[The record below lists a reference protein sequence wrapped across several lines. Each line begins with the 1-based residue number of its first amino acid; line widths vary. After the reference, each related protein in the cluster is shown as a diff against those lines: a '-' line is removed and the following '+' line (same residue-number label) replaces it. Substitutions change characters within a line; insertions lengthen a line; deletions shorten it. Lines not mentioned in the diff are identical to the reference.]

1 MASAELASVIEMLRA
16 MPPVSGDTI
25 PEMRATMAAS
35 TGVMPIPEDVRFEPV
50 DAAGVK
56 AEWVIAPGATSDR
69 AIVYF
74 HGGGYV
80 SGSVLTHRL
89 LVADVSRASS
99 VPVLSVDYRLGPEH
113 PFPAAVDDAVA
124 AYAFARTR
132 GIAPSR
138 IAFGGDSAGG
148 GLTVAALLALRD
160 RREPLPAGGFCISPW
175 FDLSLSGQ
183 SMETREAADPM
194 LDRARLAIMA
204 RGYLA
209 GTDART
215 PLASPLFAD
224 LTGLPP
230 LLVQVGT
237 AEVLLDDSTR
247 FAARAQQAGIDM
259 ELEVWDDM
267 IHDWHAFALVL
278 PEGRQ
283 AIERVGAFV
292 KDALR

>member
-16 MPPVSGDTI
+16 MPPVGGDTI
-25 PEMRATMAAS
+25 PEMRATMEAS
-35 TGVMPIPEDVRFEPV
+35 TGVMPLPEDVRFEPV

-56 AEWVIAPGATSDR
+56 AEWAIAPGAASDR

-80 SGSVLTHRL
+80 SGGIRTHRL
-89 LVADVSRASS
+89 LVADISRASG

-113 PFPAAVDDAVA
+113 PFPAAVDDAAA
-124 AYAFARTR
+124 AYSFVRAR
-132 GIAPSR
+132 GIPASR
-138 IAFGGDSAGG
+138 IAVGGDSAGG

-160 RREPLPAGGFCISPW
+160 RREPLPAAGICISPW

-183 SMETREAADPM
+183 SMDTREAADPM
-194 LDRARLAIMA
+194 LNRTRLGMMA

-209 GTDART
+209 GTDPRT

-237 AEVLLDDSTR
+237 AEVLLDDSIR
-247 FAARAQQAGIDM
+247 FAARARQAGMDI

-283 AIERVGAFV
+283 ALERVGEFLKA
-292 KDALR
+292 ALG